1 MTDSEPGDASGI
13 GFLSTEVSH
22 DPSGSPKDYTFV
34 PELSSLALGGIH
46 GVPMNATMLVAHYAG
61 NRDFNPLWN
70 KLLILQEWFARGN
83 EGWLS
88 HAFF

>member
-1 MTDSEPGDASGI
+1 MLQSGMTDSEPGDASGI

-46 GVPMNATMLVAHYAG
+46 GVPMNATMLVAH
-61 NRDFNPLWN
+61 L
-70 KLLILQEWFARGN
+70 LVTEILILFGIN
-83 EGWLS
+83 S
-88 HAFF
+88 